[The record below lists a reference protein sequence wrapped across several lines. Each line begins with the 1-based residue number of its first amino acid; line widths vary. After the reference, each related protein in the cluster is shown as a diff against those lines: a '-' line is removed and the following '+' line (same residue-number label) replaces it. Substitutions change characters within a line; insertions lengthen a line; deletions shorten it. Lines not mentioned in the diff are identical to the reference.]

1 MRNRIKMKSGRS
13 QRVSI
18 TIRFWP
24 FGSCCMGLLPEGFM
38 LFVFLTWIIMF
49 AFWKKSISGFCM
61 GSDFFRKNDYHKI
74 FWRWKKYFW
83 WESSCFFGRSGGRWS
98 HGSQRFLRENLL
110 LRDHVRF
117 FHEIF
122 IFFCYAKRLPFAFFW
137 FFCFFYM
144 GFTMFATFR
153 RFWGLLVEF
162 VRLEV
167 VILEL
172 KFQKK
177 MRSGFFSQKKYVRF
191 FMKID
196 HFIKILWNS

>member
-1 MRNRIKMKSGRS
+1 
-13 QRVSI
+13 
-18 TIRFWP
+18 
-24 FGSCCMGLLPEGFM
+24 M

-61 GSDFFRKNDYHKI
+61 GRDFFWKNDYHKF

-83 WESSCFFGRSGGRWS
+83 WELSCFFGRSGGRWS
-98 HGSQRFLRENLL
+98 HGSQRFLMEKWCLM
-110 LRDHVRF
+110 DHVRF

-122 IFFCYAKRLPFAFFW
+122 RFFCYAKRLPWAFFL
-137 FFCFFYM
+137 FFCVFYM

-153 RFWGLLVEF
+153 RFWGLLVEWE
-162 VRLEV
+162 RLNV
-167 VILEL
+167 VILGW

-177 MRSGFFSQKKYVRF
+177 MRSGFFSQKKYVHF

-196 HFIKILWNS
+196 DFIKILWNFIKILWVL